1 MKRCSLFLIALL
13 FLFSGCLKKNEDK
26 NSSVSKNSVKI
37 GFIYVGSVKDMGYNQ
52 AQDSGRVALGKAG
65 FKTMYVENVPEN
77 DKAVLVMEALIKQGC
92 NIIYC
97 TSYGY
102 KPYVLETARRFPEV
116 KFGHCSG
123 DERLSNVSTYF
134 GRIYEARYLTGLVAG
149 LRTSTNRIGYVAAFP
164 VPECIRGINAFAL
177 GVKAVNP
184 DAIVEVKFT
193 HSWNDSEIEEKK
205 AEELLKSGCDVMTQH
220 QNSTIIQKKAQ
231 EKGAYCIG
239 YNSSM
244 IEAAPKSY
252 LTAAVFNWEVFVLDD
267 VNSYIEGNWKSRF
280 YWEGLDSGMVDIDSL
295 TKLCVPGTARIVE
308 EAKNKIINK
317 SLSIFKGPIYDNSG
331 NLKIGDGVEMT
342 SSEIWNM
349 DWFVEGIVC
358 KDL

>member
-177 GVKAVNP
+177 GVRSVNP
-184 DAIVEVKFT
+184 DARVYVNWT
-193 HSWNDSEIEEKK
+193 NSWSDPEKESLV
-205 AEELLKSGCDVMTQH
+205 ASELLNSGCDVLAQH
-220 QNSTIIQKKAQ
+220 QNTNATQIEAEIY
-231 EKGAYCIG
+231 GAYSIG
-239 YNSSM
+239 YNVHTG
-244 IEAAPKSY
+244 KSVSKSC
-252 LTAAVFNWEVFVLDD
+252 LTSAVFDWSVYVEDEVTKL
-267 VNSYIEGNWKSRF
+267 IEGSWKSQKF
-280 YWEGLDSGMVDIDSL
+280 WEGMSRGIVRIDDLSDICASGTDRKVLKARGLIEDGSL
-295 TKLCVPGTARIVE
+295 HVFQGPLYD
-308 EAKNKIINK
+308 EAKVLRVPDKVI
-317 SLSIFKGPIYDNSG
+317 
-331 NLKIGDGVEMT
+331 MT
-342 SSEIWNM
+342 DEEIWNM
-349 DWFVEGIVC
+349 DWFVDSVST
-358 KDL
+358 LY